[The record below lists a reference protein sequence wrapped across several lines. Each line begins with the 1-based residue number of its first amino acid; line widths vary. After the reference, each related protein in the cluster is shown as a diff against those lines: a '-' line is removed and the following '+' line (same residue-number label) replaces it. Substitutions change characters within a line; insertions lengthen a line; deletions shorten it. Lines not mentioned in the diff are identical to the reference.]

1 MAAAKPPLSRAE
13 FVALMAM
20 LFSTIAFSIDAML
33 PALPQIAADLSPDAP
48 NRAQLVL
55 TSFVLGMGLGTFFTG
70 PLSDA
75 FGRKPVLLAGTALYM
90 LAALL
95 GALAQ
100 SLPLLLAARLLQ
112 GIGAAGPRVVS
123 LAIIRDLYAGR
134 GMARLMSFVMLIF
147 TLVPVLAPTIG
158 AVIIHFA
165 GWRGVFFAFVIF
177 ALLSGLWFAL
187 RQPETLPPERR
198 RPLEWAPLL
207 EALKE
212 VLAHPTVRIAI
223 MIQALVFGS
232 LFGMLSSSQPIFDIT
247 FGEGENFPYWFGAI
261 AITTASANILNA
273 RLVMRLG
280 MRRMVHAALL
290 MQLLASGL
298 MILLLATN
306 ALSGH
311 AALAA
316 YVLWQT
322 SVFFMVGLT
331 LGNLNAIAMEPLGHV
346 AGMAASVIGAVST
359 VAAVLIAAPL
369 GLAFDGT
376 PLPLAIGIFL
386 CVALALMLMQKI
398 REEPAP
404 EA

>member
-1 MAAAKPPLSRAE
+1 MPRTRLSQAE
-13 FVALMAM
+13 FIALMAM

-33 PALPQIAADLSPDAP
+33 PALPQIAADVSPDAP

-75 FGRKPVLLAGTALYM
+75 FGRRPVLLAGTALYM
-90 LAALL
+90 LSALL

-100 SLPLLLAARLLQ
+100 SLELLLAARLLQ

-147 TLVPVLAPTIG
+147 TLVPVLAPALG
-158 AVIIHFA
+158 AVIIRFA
-165 GWRGVFFAFVIF
+165 GWRGVFIAFVLF
-177 ALLSGLWFAL
+177 ALVSGLWFAL
-187 RQPETLPPERR
+187 RQPETLPPARR
-198 RPLEWAPLL
+198 RPLRWAPLID
-207 EALKE
+207 ALKD
-212 VLAHPTVRIAI
+212 VLTHPTVRIAI
-223 MIQALVFGS
+223 MIQALVFAS
-232 LFGMLSSSQPIFDIT
+232 LFAMLSSSQPIFDIT
-247 FGEGENFPYWFGAI
+247 FGQGENFPYWFGGI
-261 AITTASANILNA
+261 ALVTASANILNA

-280 MRRMVHAALL
+280 MRRMVHGALM
-290 MQLLASGL
+290 MQILASGA
-298 MILLLATN
+298 MILLLATH
-306 ALSGH
+306 ALSGP
-311 AALAA
+311 AALGA

-331 LGNLNAIAMEPLGHV
+331 LGNMNAIAMEPMGHV
-346 AGMAASVIGAVST
+346 AGMAASVIGALST

-376 PLPLAIGIFL
+376 PLPLAIGIFA
-386 CVALALMLMQKI
+386 CVGLALLLMQKI
-398 REEPAP
+398 REEPVA